1 VAQFYLQIKQ
11 WLGFQCAF
19 QSDRQGGTG
28 TVSWLKK
35 LWQSFYDNFISHVLV
50 VPERDPAART
60 GFFGWLEIVLCYP
73 GVHAIWLHRIAHW
86 LWELGLPVL
95 PRLISHINRF
105 LTNIEIHP
113 GAKIGKGVFI
123 DHGAGVVIGETAEV
137 GDNVTMYQGV
147 TLGGTGKERGKR
159 HPTIGNNVVIGAGA
173 IILGNITIGDNSRIG
188 AGSVVVKSVPP
199 NATAVGV
206 PAKVVSINGV
216 RVEPL
221 EHHKIPDPQL
231 EMFRQFQVEL
241 EELRKRVEELER
253 IHASELVNKPDQSE

>member
-1 VAQFYLQIKQ
+1 MNLM
-11 WLGFQCAF
+11 
-19 QSDRQGGTG
+19 R
-28 TVSWLKK
+28 WLKN
-35 LWQSFYDNFISHVLV
+35 LWQAFYDNFILHVVV

-86 LWELGLPVL
+86 LWELGVPVL
-95 PRLISHINRF
+95 PRLLSHINRF

-123 DHGAGVVIGETAEV
+123 DHGAGIVIGETAEV

-173 IILGNITIGDNSRIG
+173 IILGNITIGENSRIG
-188 AGSVVVKSVPP
+188 SGSVVIKPVPA
-199 NATAVGV
+199 NASAVGI
-206 PAKVVSINGV
+206 PARVVSINGV
-216 RVEPL
+216 RVELL
-221 EHHKIPDPQL
+221 EHHLIPDPQM
-231 EMFRQFQVEL
+231 EMFRQLQAQID
-241 EELRKRVEELER
+241 ELRARLE
-253 IHASELVNKPDQSE
+253 A

>member
-1 VAQFYLQIKQ
+1 M
-11 WLGFQCAF
+11 
-19 QSDRQGGTG
+19 
-28 TVSWLKK
+28 SWLKK

-86 LWELGLPVL
+86 LWELGVPVL
-95 PRLISHINRF
+95 PRLISHINRL

-159 HPTIGNNVVIGAGA
+159 HPTVGNDVVIGAGA

-231 EMFRQFQVEL
+231 EMFRQFQAEL
-241 EELRKRVEELER
+241 DELRKRVEVLER
-253 IHASELVNKPDQSE
+253 IRVSEFVDEPEQSE

>member
-1 VAQFYLQIKQ
+1 M
-11 WLGFQCAF
+11 
-19 QSDRQGGTG
+19 
-28 TVSWLKK
+28 SWLKR
-35 LWQSFYDNFISHVLV
+35 LWQLLLDNFVSHVLV
-50 VPERDPAART
+50 VPERDPAARI

-73 GVHAIWLHRIAHW
+73 GVHAIWMHRIAHW
-86 LWELGLPVL
+86 LWKLGVPVL
-95 PRLISHINRF
+95 PRLISHISRI

-147 TLGGTGKERGKR
+147 TLGGTGKEKGKR
-159 HPTIGNNVVIGAGA
+159 HPTIGDNVVIGAGA
-173 IILGNITIGDNSRIG
+173 IILGNITVGENSRIG
-188 AGSVVVKSVPP
+188 AGSVVVKPVPP

-221 EHHKIPDPQL
+221 EHHRIPDPQL
-231 EMFRQFQVEL
+231 EMFRQFQLEL
-241 EELRKRVEELER
+241 AELRNRIEALER
-253 IHASELVNKPDQSE
+253 VRIHEFANRPDQNQ

>member
-1 VAQFYLQIKQ
+1 LLSVAQFYLQIKQ
-11 WLGFQCAF
+11 WLGCQCAF
-19 QSDRQGGTG
+19 QSDRQGGMG

-73 GVHAIWLHRIAHW
+73 GVHAIWLHRIAQW
-86 LWELGLPVL
+86 LWELGVPVL

-113 GAKIGKGVFI
+113 GAKIGKGIFI

-147 TLGGTGKERGKR
+147 TLGGTGKERGKAAPNHR
-159 HPTIGNNVVIGAGA
+159 QQCGHRRWS
-173 IILGNITIGDNSRIG
+173 DNSGQHNHRGQLPYWRWFSGCQVRATERNRCRCPSESRQHQRGSCRTVG
-188 AGSVVVKSVPP
+188 A
-199 NATAVGV
+199 
-206 PAKVVSINGV
+206 
-216 RVEPL
+216 
-221 EHHKIPDPQL
+221 PQ
-231 EMFRQFQVEL
+231 
-241 EELRKRVEELER
+241 
-253 IHASELVNKPDQSE
+253 NP

>member
-1 VAQFYLQIKQ
+1 M
-11 WLGFQCAF
+11 
-19 QSDRQGGTG
+19 
-28 TVSWLKK
+28 SWLKR
-35 LWQSFYDNFISHVLV
+35 LWQSFYDNFVSHVLV

-86 LWELGLPVL
+86 LWEMRVPVL

-159 HPTIGNNVVIGAGA
+159 HPTVGNNVVIGAGA

-241 EELRKRVEELER
+241 EELRKRIEELER

>member
-1 VAQFYLQIKQ
+1 M
-11 WLGFQCAF
+11 
-19 QSDRQGGTG
+19 
-28 TVSWLKK
+28 SWLKR
-35 LWQSFYDNFISHVLV
+35 LYQSFIDNFVSHVLV

-60 GFFGWLEIVLCYP
+60 GFFGWLEIILCYP

-86 LWELGLPVL
+86 LWKLGVPVL
-95 PRLISHINRF
+95 PRLISHVNRF

-159 HPTIGNNVVIGAGA
+159 HPTIGNDVVIGAGA
-173 IILGNITIGDNSRIG
+173 IILGNITVGDNSRIG

-216 RVEPL
+216 KVEPL

-231 EMFRQFQVEL
+231 EMLRQFQL
-241 EELRKRVEELER
+241 QIDELRREMQALKSLLVPELTDD
-253 IHASELVNKPDQSE
+253 PDKGTGESR